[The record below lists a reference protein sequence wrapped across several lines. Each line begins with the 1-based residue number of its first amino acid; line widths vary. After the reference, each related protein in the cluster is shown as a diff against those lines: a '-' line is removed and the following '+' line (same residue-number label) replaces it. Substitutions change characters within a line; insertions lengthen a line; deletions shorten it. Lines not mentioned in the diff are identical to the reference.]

1 MEICVYL
8 VYVSGKE
15 TFRTISCKFDIT
27 ESSVQRIVRK
37 HSGSI
42 ASLSKRF
49 ISWPINTRSVEKGFH
64 QMNGFPVVIGAID
77 GSHIEIKIP
86 STSGESYINR
96 KSFPSV
102 VLQAVVDCNRR
113 FTDCFVGWPGSV
125 HNARM
130 FLNSKLGITMAESP
144 MDVFSNET
152 HILDDSAYLLLP
164 HLLTPYK
171 NTRRLTASQ
180 KNFNSIHS

>member
-1 MEICVYL
+1 V
-8 VYVSGKE
+8 
-15 TFRTISCKFDIT
+15 
-27 ESSVQRIVRK
+27 
-37 HSGSI
+37 
-42 ASLSKRF
+42 
-49 ISWPINTRSVEKGFH
+49 WNT
-64 QMNGFPVVIGAID
+64 
-77 GSHIEIKIP
+77 
-86 STSGESYINR
+86 
-96 KSFPSV
+96 
-102 VLQAVVDCNRR
+102 LQGDRCIRQYKQWWSRNDCNRR

-180 KNFNSIHS
+180 KNFNSIHSSTRNVVERAFGCMKSKFRRLEKIELNKLEDICQVMSTCVLHIASMKRSTTTKNTNTLFFRTMKITMFVLGHLVRM